1 MRKPEYRSEPCLSHV
16 EGFDA
21 DKDCLQILYARFKQP
36 KAVSTVEGKTKWYA
50 GWAYVGSGNLSES
63 AW

>member
-1 MRKPEYRSEPCLSHV
+1 LPDNI
-16 EGFDA
+16 EGIHT
-21 DKDCLQILYARFKQP
+21 DKSCIQSLYVRFKQP
-36 KAVSTVEGKTKWYA
+36 KAVPTTDGEAKWFA